1 MRREGKTGDGMLQK
15 TERKSNIDER
25 YEFRAIRPEETE
37 EAGDLEEICFP
48 PHEACS
54 RQMMRE
60 RICAAPEMFLVA
72 IDRESGR
79 MAGFLSGLSTD
90 ENAFR
95 DAFFSDP
102 SLYDPHGKN
111 VMLLGLNV
119 HPEYRLQGLGRELI
133 RRYARRSLQ
142 NGRERLILTCLD
154 EKVAMYSK
162 MGFRDLGESA
172 SSWGGEKWHE
182 MELRL

>member
-1 MRREGKTGDGMLQK
+1 MLQK

>member
-1 MRREGKTGDGMLQK
+1 MLQK

-182 MELRL
+182 MELRLRE